1 MDQRKRKAYQKVMN
15 LMAKS
20 ASNYKIIKR
29 ADGRWFARVMV
40 NGETICIY
48 GKTQTEVRSELKQK
62 LWELEQAKAAQL
74 SNYVQGDKLTVRQW
88 ALQCLETYS
97 KVSVR
102 GTTYQGYLT
111 ILNQQLP
118 GIEDR
123 KLNEVTNVMVQ
134 EHLQKLARNPVT
146 GEGLGEKTLVN
157 IKNFLSLIFNYAV
170 QNGMVIRNPVTGVKV
185 PKAGTKQTRALSLEE
200 QNRLLTV
207 ARNYDK
213 PMMFAVV
220 FALYTGCR
228 KGEVMGLQWK
238 DVDFE
243 ENIIHIGHQLT
254 RHYDLAEASE
264 TRTIL
269 EVTDTKTKFS
279 VRDIYMFPSF
289 AKEFKAYKEQMIQ
302 WKKTNRIPHSEEDFV
317 FVSSKNTAVEPRV
330 FYKYYQ
336 DVMKQADVE
345 DCNFHT
351 LRHTFA
357 TRCIENGADILMVSR
372 TLGHSNIST
381 TLNKYSHLLPKH
393 QKACMEKLEAI
404 YHP

>member
-1 MDQRKRKAYQKVMN
+1 
-15 LMAKS
+15 MAKS

-29 ADGRWFARVMV
+29 ADGRWFARIMV
-40 NGETICIY
+40 DGTTTAIY
-48 GKTQTEVRSELKQK
+48 GKTQNEVRDELKRK

-74 SNYVQGDKLTVRQW
+74 NNYLQGDKMTVHQW
-88 ALQCLETYS
+88 AVQCLETYS

-102 GTTYQGYLT
+102 GTTYSGYLT
-111 ILNQQLP
+111 IINNHLP

-123 KLNEVTNVMVQ
+123 KLNEVTNAMVQ
-134 EHLQKLARNPVT
+134 EHLQRMARDPVT

-157 IKNFLSLIFNYAV
+157 VKNFLSLIFNQAV
-170 QNGMVIRNPVTGVKV
+170 KNGIVIRNPVTGVKV

-200 QNRLLTV
+200 QNRLLTT
-207 ARNYDK
+207 ARNYEK
-213 PMMFAVV
+213 PIMFAVV

-228 KGEVMGLQWK
+228 KGEVLGLQWK
-238 DVDFE
+238 NVDFNE
-243 ENIIHIGHQLT
+243 SVIHIGHQLN
-254 RHYDLAEASE
+254 RHYDLDEKGD
-264 TRTIL
+264 TKTVL

-279 VRDIYMFPSF
+279 VRDIYMFESF
-289 AKEFKAYKEQMIQ
+289 AKEFKAYKEQMIE
-302 WKKTNRIPHSEEDFV
+302 WKKFKRIPHSEEDFV
-317 FVSSKNTAVEPRV
+317 FASAKNTAIEPRV

-336 DVMKQADVE
+336 EVMKRANIE

-357 TRCIENGADILMVSR
+357 TRCIESGADILMVSR

-393 QKACMEKLEAI
+393 QKACMEKLEEI